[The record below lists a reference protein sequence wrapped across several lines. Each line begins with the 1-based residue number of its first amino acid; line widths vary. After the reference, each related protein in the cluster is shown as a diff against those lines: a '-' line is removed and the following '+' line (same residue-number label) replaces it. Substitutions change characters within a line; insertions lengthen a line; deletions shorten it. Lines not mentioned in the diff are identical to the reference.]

1 MIDEFRTALQDLV
14 TPDLKALQEKLSGL
28 EKTVDTR
35 LSAFSSSIST
45 SIDAQNI
52 ALTANKEAL
61 TAKIDQLL
69 SLVDSNHKTILQ
81 SLNLEKRLEAL
92 ETRQAAPVAVQGI
105 FTQTPLVAAEPAQSA
120 LAAPISKPQAAS
132 QAAVEAQ
139 PEPAESEWG

>member
-14 TPDLKALQEKLSGL
+14 TPELKALQEKVSGL
-28 EKTVDTR
+28 ERTVDAR
-35 LSAFSSSIST
+35 LSAFAS

-61 TAKIDQLL
+61 AAKIDQLL

-92 ETRQAAPVAVQGI
+92 ETRQAAPVAVEGYLRQK
-105 FTQTPLVAAEPAQSA
+105 PLVIAAEPAEPAQPA
-120 LAAPISKPQAAS
+120 LAAPSPAA
-132 QAAVEAQ
+132 QAAVEVQ
-139 PEPAESEWG
+139 PEAAETEWG